1 MSDRAIWSATLN
13 KLVFSILLLLLSS
26 CSDFDETKLLAEQ
39 GNAIAQNNL
48 GIMYR
53 RGRGVAENYAEAVRW
68 YRLAAEQGNATAQVS
83 LGYMYANGDGVPQ
96 NGAEAVKWYRLA
108 AEQGN
113 ATAQYNLGYMY
124 ANGDGV
130 PQNDVR
136 AYMWY
141 SVTAAQDSH
150 ARDNRNSIADLLTPE
165 QLAQGQ
171 DMATKCFES
180 NYKNCE

>member
-1 MSDRAIWSATLN
+1 MN

-96 NGAEAVKWYRLA
+96 N
-108 AEQGN
+108 
-113 ATAQYNLGYMY
+113 
-124 ANGDGV
+124 
-130 PQNDVR
+130 DVR

>member
-96 NGAEAVKWYRLA
+96 N
-108 AEQGN
+108 
-113 ATAQYNLGYMY
+113 
-124 ANGDGV
+124 
-130 PQNDVR
+130 DVR